1 MALQL
6 IAYDLHNGTKA
17 VYDELIS
24 AIELVAEDSIEI
36 EKSVWVI
43 SDDRTCQELHDY
55 FEEYLSETDKLF
67 IAPFPE
73 ATWSEGITGLHKF
86 IEDHS

>member
-6 IAYDLHNGTKA
+6 IAYDLHHGEKA

-24 AIELVAEDSIEI
+24 AIELVTEDSIEI
-36 EKSVWVI
+36 EKSVWVV
-43 SDDRTCQELHDY
+43 SDTRTCQELHDY
-55 FEEYLSETDKLF
+55 LEEYLSENDKLF

-73 ATWSEGITGLHKF
+73 ATWSEGITGLQKF
-86 IEDHS
+86 IEEHR